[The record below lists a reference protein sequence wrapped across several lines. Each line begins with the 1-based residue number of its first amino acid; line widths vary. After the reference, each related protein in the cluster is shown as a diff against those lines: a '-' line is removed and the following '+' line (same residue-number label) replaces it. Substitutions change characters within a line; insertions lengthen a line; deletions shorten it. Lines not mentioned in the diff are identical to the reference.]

1 LPANALQPWEWEI
14 QLVRFLER
22 EGYDVSYQTD
32 VDTHST
38 ASRQP
43 CSSTGWRS

>member
-1 LPANALQPWEWEI
+1 LWWEI

-32 VDTHST
+32 VDTS
-38 ASRQP
+38 AIQRVVGSI
-43 CSSTGWRS
+43 GW